1 MLPMVA
7 VENAVE
13 KQSDDFKALLNAIQL
28 DDARQNVKTDEI
40 TVMIG
45 ARPLKPSQH
54 ISVGPTLVQHYGI
67 ALKQRWSNV
76 QNETKPDV
84 GFSMLHKVDTTSV
97 AEVETTMKQRCTAL
111 FQRSFNVN

>member
-1 MLPMVA
+1 MRHQLICPASGSNLMLPMVA

-45 ARPLKPSQH
+45 ARPLKPSQN
-54 ISVGPTLVQHYGI
+54 I
-67 ALKQRWSNV
+67 
-76 QNETKPDV
+76 DV
-84 GFSMLHKVDTTSV
+84 GST
-97 AEVETTMKQRCTAL
+97 L
-111 FQRSFNVN
+111 FQRCRSTLK

>member
-45 ARPLKPSQH
+45 AR
-54 ISVGPTLVQHYGI
+54 
-67 ALKQRWSNV
+67 
-76 QNETKPDV
+76 
-84 GFSMLHKVDTTSV
+84 
-97 AEVETTMKQRCTAL
+97 
-111 FQRSFNVN
+111 